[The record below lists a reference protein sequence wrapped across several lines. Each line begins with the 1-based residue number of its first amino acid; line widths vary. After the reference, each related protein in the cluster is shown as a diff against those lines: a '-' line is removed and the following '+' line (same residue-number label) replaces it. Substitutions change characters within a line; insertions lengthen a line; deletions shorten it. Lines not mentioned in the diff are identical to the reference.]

1 MTVKTVA
8 DVIGDLK
15 ELYQERFGVPHSNKA
30 YQEQSRSIKALVGAV
45 GEKRKTTYWQTLG
58 IYWHVRM
65 RGCKTLRIFLV

>member
-15 ELYQERFGVPHSNKA
+15 ELYQEHFGVPHSNKA
-30 YQEQSRSIKALVGAV
+30 YQEKSRSIKALVGAV
-45 GEKRKTTYWQTLG
+45 KATYWQTLG

>member
-15 ELYQERFGVPHSNKA
+15 ELYQEHFGVPHSNKT
-30 YQEQSRSIKALVGAV
+30 YQEQSSSIKALVGV
-45 GEKRKTTYWQTLG
+45 VKTTYWQTLG

>member
-15 ELYQERFGVPHSNKA
+15 ELYQEHFGVPHSNKA

-45 GEKRKTTYWQTLG
+45 GEKKTTYWQTLG

>member
-1 MTVKTVA
+1 MIVKTVA

-15 ELYQERFGVPHSNKA
+15 ELYQEYFGVPHSNKA

-45 GEKRKTTYWQTLG
+45 KITYWQTLG

>member
-15 ELYQERFGVPHSNKA
+15 ELYQEHFGVPHSNKA
-30 YQEQSRSIKALVGAV
+30 YQEQSRSIKVLVGAV
-45 GEKRKTTYWQTLG
+45 KTTYWQTLG
-58 IYWHVRM
+58 ICWHVRM

>member
-15 ELYQERFGVPHSNKA
+15 ELYQEYFGVPHSNKS

-45 GEKRKTTYWQTLG
+45 KTTYWQTLG